1 MSKASILRNL
11 GPTGLKITAMGLG
24 CWQFS
29 RGQGLGGKYWA
40 YLDQSQV
47 DEIVRASLEG
57 GINWFDTAEGYGAGE
72 SERALSR
79 ALRTAGRKPGEVL
92 IATKWMPLLRRA
104 SSILKTIDVR
114 LKNLDGFPI
123 DLYQVHNPYSFSR
136 VEREMRAMGVLVKRG
151 KIASVGV
158 SNFSAKRMKRA
169 AAELKKHGLR
179 LASNQVR
186 YSLLDRRI
194 EANGVLEAAREL
206 GTTIIAYS
214 PLAQGILSGKFHDDP
229 ELIKKLSGYR
239 KYMRAF
245 KKSGLEKSLPVVRV
259 VRELAVHHG
268 VTPSQVALSWV
279 INNQG
284 PLVVAIPGA
293 TSPEQARDNAGALD
307 VQLTREEMD
316 RLSAVSAE
324 FMK

>member
-1 MSKASILRNL
+1 MGKASTLRNL
-11 GPTGLKITAMGLG
+11 GPTGLKITPIGLG

-29 RGQGLGGKYWA
+29 RGQGLGGKYWT

-47 DEIVRASLEG
+47 DEIVRLSLECG
-57 GINWFDTAEGYGAGE
+57 LNWFDTAESYGAGE

-79 ALRTAGRKPGEVL
+79 ALRAAGRRPGEVV
-92 IATKWMPLLRRA
+92 IATKWMPLFRRA

-136 VEREMRAMGVLVKRG
+136 VEREMKAMAELMKEK

-158 SNFSAKRMKRA
+158 SNFSAKRMRRA
-169 AAELKKHGLR
+169 SSELKKHGLS

-194 EANGVLEAAREL
+194 EANGVLDAARDL

-229 ELIKKLSGYR
+229 ELIKKRSGYR

-245 KKSGLEKSLPVVRV
+245 KKGGLEKSLPVVQV

-279 INNQG
+279 VNNQG

-293 TSPEQARDNAGALD
+293 TSAEQARDNAGAMD
-307 VQLTREEMD
+307 VRLSREDLE
-316 RLSAVSAE
+316 RLSAVSAG
-324 FMK
+324 FKK